1 MKKKRI
7 RDAAWFPMATAI
19 CIGVVLYILLLRF
32 AGICEGIGVFIGFFK
47 TVIFGCV
54 IAYLVNP
61 LANLFNKLFK
71 RVKKDG
77 TRKLLSNGL
86 AFVVVILFLIF
97 AVLILVPQLIESVQ
111 TFANN
116 LSGYITSASK
126 MLEDFGVS
134 KNVVDLNSF
143 VDYSEDALA
152 TVYEW
157 LAENAGKIV
166 SAATVT
172 GKGIFQW
179 VIAFI
184 LSIYLLAEKENLK
197 AGFKRLLKAV
207 FGEKRYGGVSTLLC
221 KCDTIFNRYIVF
233 NLIDSLIVGAANTVF
248 MMICGM
254 QYVGLISFVVAI
266 TNLIPTFGPMIGL
279 VIGGFVLLMVNPIHA
294 LIFAIFT
301 LVLQLLDGYVIKPR
315 LFGNSLGVSG
325 LWILIGVIVGG
336 NMFGVVGILLAVPCV
351 AIIILIYE
359 SYILPALEKRFT
371 VNDDTASVPQNTE
384 KE

>member
-7 RDAAWFPMATAI
+7 SDAAWFPMAVAL
-19 CIGVVLYILLLRF
+19 CIAVVLYMLLMKF
-32 AGICEGIGVFIGFFK
+32 TGIFEGIKTFIGFFK
-47 TVIFGCV
+47 TVVIGCV

-61 LANLFNKLFK
+61 LANLFFGLFK

-77 TRKLLSNGL
+77 TRKLLSNGM

-97 AVLILVPQLIESVQ
+97 SVLILVPQLVESVQ

-116 LSGYITSASK
+116 LSGYITSASN
-126 MLEDFGVS
+126 MLENFGIS
-134 KNVVDLNSF
+134 KNVVDLSSF
-143 VDYSEDALA
+143 VDYSENALA

-184 LSIYLLAEKENLK
+184 LLIYLLAEKENLK

-248 MMICGM
+248 MMVFGM
-254 QYVGLISFVVAI
+254 QYVGLISFVVAL

-279 VIGGFVLLMVNPIHA
+279 VIGGFVLLMVNPVHA

-336 NMFGVVGILLAVPCV
+336 NMFGVIGILLAVPCV

-359 SYILPALEKRFT
+359 NYILPALENRFT
-371 VNDDTASVPQNTE
+371 LNSGKSSASANEE